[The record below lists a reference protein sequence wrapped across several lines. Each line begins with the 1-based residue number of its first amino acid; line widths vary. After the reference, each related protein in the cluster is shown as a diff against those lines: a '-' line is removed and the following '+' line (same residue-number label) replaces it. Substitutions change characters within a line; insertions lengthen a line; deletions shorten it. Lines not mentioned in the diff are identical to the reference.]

1 LPFALLF
8 TVVSV
13 TLFIVHAAGGNV
25 LLAVWLMTP
34 VLVPVFGTV
43 FYDGT
48 PEKTESEE
56 NDVRV
61 SSPVRLSPE
70 NERIEVEN
78 IGFASKYPE
87 ASSTNIRRRRE
98 YADVPSGW

>member
-1 LPFALLF
+1 MPFALLF

-13 TLFIVHAAGGNV
+13 TIFIVHAAGGDV
-25 LLAVWLMTP
+25 PLAVWLMTP

-48 PEKTESEE
+48 PEKTESGG

-61 SSPVRLSPE
+61 SSPVRLSPG

-78 IGFASKYPE
+78 IGFAHEYSEAPSSNVRKYSE
-87 ASSTNIRRRRE
+87 IA
-98 YADVPSGW
+98 SGW

>member
-1 LPFALLF
+1 MPFALLF

-13 TLFIVHAAGGNV
+13 TLFIVHAAGGDV
-25 LLAVWLMTP
+25 LVAAALMTP

-43 FYDGT
+43 FHDGT
-48 PEKTESEE
+48 PEKTESGG

-61 SSPVRLSPE
+61 SSPVRLSPG

-78 IGFASKYPE
+78 IGFISKYPE
-87 ASSTNIRRRRE
+87 ASSTNIQRHRE